1 MKLHS
6 RVARKIVIY
15 GSLDLRI
22 LRSNLSSM
30 NSHRPMKHSYLL
42 FDYHLSIKVLPL
54 SVRCNI
60 RKRDWDRCQC
70 LGSYPGTDIDPEI
83 VNIVDT
89 ISLLFWG

>member
-15 GSLDLRI
+15 ESLDLRI

-30 NSHRPMKHSYLL
+30 NSHRPMKHCYLL
-42 FDYHLSIKVLPL
+42 FDYHLSIKILPL
-54 SVRCNI
+54 SVRCYI
-60 RKRDWDRCQC
+60 RKR
-70 LGSYPGTDIDPEI
+70 GTDIDPEI

>member
-15 GSLDLRI
+15 ESLDLRI

-30 NSHRPMKHSYLL
+30 NSHRPMKHCYLL

-54 SVRCNI
+54 SVRCYI
-60 RKRDWDRCQC
+60 RKRDWDQYQY
-70 LGSYPGTDIDPEI
+70 LGNCPPTP
-83 VNIVDT
+83 
-89 ISLLFWG
+89 SLTQQ